1 MRIVFMGTP
10 AYAAT
15 ILEEI
20 SYQHDV
26 ACVYTRPD
34 AVRGRGK
41 AKVPSE
47 VKQTATRLGLEVRT
61 PSTLRDEAVVEEL
74 RSWDADAFVVAAYGA
89 ILTSEVLSI
98 PRLVCLNAHASILPR
113 WRGAAPIER
122 AILAGDDKVG
132 VCIMRMEEG
141 LDTGDWC
148 VCRTTEIA
156 DKTAGELTSELAD
169 LGARAMLTA
178 LSIVESGAARW
189 EVQGE
194 EGVTYAKKIEKHEL
208 DIAPLDDVMTA
219 WRKVQASG
227 VAHPSRISVGGKS
240 LTILSARP
248 VDDAHPA
255 VSALGSLDLE
265 SGSVRLV
272 AKRLVIGLKDG
283 ALELLRVKPD
293 GKREMEGVAFA
304 SGLQGLKLGSVTWE
318 QL

>member
-1 MRIVFMGTP
+1 MRVVFMGTP

-41 AKVPSE
+41 DKAPSE
-47 VKQTATRLGLEVRT
+47 VKQTALRLGLEVRT
-61 PSTLRDEAVVEEL
+61 PSTLRDEVIVEEL
-74 RSWDADAFVVAAYGA
+74 RSWDADVFVVAAYGA
-89 ILTSEVLSI
+89 ILTADVLSI
-98 PRLVCLNAHASILPR
+98 PRMACLNAHASILPR

-156 DKTAGELTSELAD
+156 DKTAGELTAELAD

-178 LSIVESGAARW
+178 LSIVESGGARW
-189 EVQGE
+189 EVQDE
-194 EGVTYAKKIEKHEL
+194 DGVTYAKKIEKHEL
-208 DIAPLDDVMTA
+208 DIAPNDDVMTA
-219 WRKVQASG
+219 WRKVRASS
-227 VAHPSRISVGGKS
+227 VAHPSRIAIGGKS
-240 LTILSARP
+240 LTILSACP
-248 VDDAHPA
+248 VDDALLA
-255 VSALGSLDLE
+255 AFAQDSIDLD

-272 AKRLVIGLKDG
+272 AKRLVIGLEGG
-283 ALELLRVKPD
+283 ALELVRVKPD
-293 GKREMEGVAFA
+293 GKREMEGAAFA
-304 SGLQGLKLGSVTWE
+304 TGLQGVKQGSVKWE